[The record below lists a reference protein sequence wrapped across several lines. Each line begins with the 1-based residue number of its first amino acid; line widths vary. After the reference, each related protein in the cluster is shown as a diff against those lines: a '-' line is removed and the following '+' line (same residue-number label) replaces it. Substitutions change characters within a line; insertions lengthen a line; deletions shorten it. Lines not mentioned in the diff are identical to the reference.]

1 MNGVGPKVEDN
12 LVSFVPANIGRFT
25 TYEMGLELV
34 GCYAQRGTYL
44 GYPFPFSTTIR
55 FIGGLYY
62 KGFNFIV
69 SHISEQKLRICILHA
84 SSLKLRTTTRWH
96 VLDGPCFHHLG

>member
-1 MNGVGPKVEDN
+1 MSRASWMNGVGPKVEDD

-62 KGFNFIV
+62 KGFNFNSV
-69 SHISEQKLRICILHA
+69 SYFRTKASNLYCTRI
-84 SSLKLRTTTRWH
+84 
-96 VLDGPCFHHLG
+96 